1 LNANNVE
8 VKLED
13 ALKQLESTYNVVFVY
28 ESGLL
33 DGMQVVPDFKESDS
47 FGKKNQKLLAPFNLR
62 FTNLNKRTFIIKSD
76 RDMQSASEVKAVHMV
91 EGTITD
97 AESGEVLPGVNVA
110 IKSTSLGTSSGSDG
124 HYSLDAPAPSDTLIF
139 SFIGYE
145 TKQVPIQGRSQ
156 IDVVLEPTTITS
168 DEVVV
173 VGFGTQERESV
184 VAGITSVA
192 EGDLERAGNVPN
204 LGMALTGKLPGVV
217 TVSSTG
223 LPGDEDPQ
231 IFIRGQS
238 TWQDSSPLVLVDG
251 IERPISNVDMSSV
264 ESVTVLKDASATAVY
279 GVRGANGVILV
290 QTKSGYEGQIEISG
304 SFKNTIKAPSQLP
317 GVMDGYE
324 TLRLRNEAI
333 ENELGAPNAS
343 WGEYYNPD
351 FVDHYQKPQTPEE
364 RVRYANVDWSE
375 ALFQDATQSY
385 DASLSVRGGSEFVN
399 FFASANY
406 LNEGDLIKAFENE
419 RGYQPGFGYQRLNA
433 RTNLDFTITPS
444 TTLKAKIAGSYGVR
458 KRPWGFSGGDYA
470 FWIAAYSASP
480 TRYLPR
486 YPDGAFGFDPNE
498 TGGSSNSVL
507 ALSQSGIER
516 ITNTQLTTNFELEQ
530 DLSMLVQGLNV
541 NGQIAV
547 DNTFIEGSRGIEDLY
562 NDPLRKY

>member
-1 LNANNVE
+1 MDMKIRVLGCLFVLLIGPLKGYGQISEQRLSENWLTDYQHLNANNVE

-124 HYSLDAPAPSDTLIF
+124 HYSLDAPAPGDTLIF

-173 VGFGTQERESV
+173 VGYGTQERESV
-184 VAGITSVA
+184 ISGITSVT
-192 EGDLERAGNVPN
+192 EDDLEKAGDVPN

-238 TWQDSSPLVLVDG
+238 TWNDTSPLILVDG
-251 IERPISNVDMSSV
+251 VERSLNNVDMSSV
-264 ESVTVLKDASATAVY
+264 ESVTVLKDASATAIY

-290 QTKSGYEGQIEISG
+290 QTKSGYEGQIEITG
-304 SFKNTIKAPSQLP
+304 SFNSTIKAPSKLP
-317 GVMDGYE
+317 GIKDSYN
-324 TLRLRNEAI
+324 TLKLRNEAI
-333 ENELGAPNAS
+333 EYELAAPAAI
-343 WGEYYNPD
+343 WGEYNDPD
-351 FVDHYQKPQTPEE
+351 FIEHYKKPQTPEE
-364 RVRYANVDWSE
+364 RVRYANVDWSNV
-375 ALFQDATQSY
+375 LFKDYSQAY
-385 DASLSVRGGSEFVN
+385 DANLNVRGGNEIVT

-406 LNEGDLIKAFENE
+406 LSEGDLFKEFDND
-419 RGYQPGFGYQRLNA
+419 RGYQ
-433 RTNLDFTITPS
+433 
-444 TTLKAKIAGSYGVR
+444 
-458 KRPWGFSGGDYA
+458 
-470 FWIAAYSASP
+470 
-480 TRYLPR
+480 
-486 YPDGAFGFDPNE
+486 
-498 TGGSSNSVL
+498 
-507 ALSQSGIER
+507 
-516 ITNTQLTTNFELEQ
+516 
-530 DLSMLVQGLNV
+530 
-541 NGQIAV
+541 
-547 DNTFIEGSRGIEDLY
+547 
-562 NDPLRKY
+562 